1 VLHLSQAVWG
11 GDTKETK
18 LLAKREKM
26 RQTSATEYFSI
37 IPESVLYADISSNA
51 VRVYGVLRRH
61 ADKDDN
67 TCHPGKG
74 RIAALARMSE
84 RSVDRAVNELVAEG
98 FVTIHHRR
106 NPDNPEQ
113 YLSNQYV
120 IHSTPR
126 AGDPTPRADDP
137 TPPALVTVPPRAGG
151 AVTIVKEPEPINQ
164 TPFDTFWQIYP
175 RKIARKK
182 CEQWWHKHATDV
194 ASQIL
199 DAATTATKQWR
210 QDNTEPRYIPHPY
223 TWLNQER
230 WKDHTPLPAPEK
242 EVRPYDTQP
251 TQCDTCDGTRY
262 ISTED
267 KHGRSWATPC
277 KDCQ

>member
-1 VLHLSQAVWG
+1 MAN
-11 GDTKETK
+11 
-18 LLAKREKM
+18 
-26 RQTSATEYFSI
+26 TSATEYFSI

-84 RSVDRAVNELVAEG
+84 RSVDRAVNELVAGG

-120 IHSTPR
+120 IHST
-126 AGDPTPRADDP
+126 
-137 TPPALVTVPPRAGG
+137 PRAGG

-182 CEQWWHKHATDV
+182 CEQWWHKHATNM
-194 ASQIL
+194 ASDIL

-267 KHGRSWATPC
+267 EHGRSWAAPC
-277 KDCQ
+277 PDCN

>member
-1 VLHLSQAVWG
+1 MSQA
-11 GDTKETK
+11 
-18 LLAKREKM
+18 
-26 RQTSATEYFSI
+26 SATEYFAI

-67 TCHPGKG
+67 TCHPGRS
-74 RIAALARMSE
+74 RIAALAKIST
-84 RSVDRAVNELVAEG
+84 SAVDRAVQQLVEAG
-98 FVTIHHRR
+98 FVTVHHRR
-106 NPDNPEQ
+106 DPENPKRH
-113 YLSNQYV
+113 LSSRYV
-120 IHSTPR
+120 IHSTPP
-126 AGDPTPRADDP
+126 AGDE
-137 TPPALVTVPPRAGG
+137 
-151 AVTIVKEPEPINQ
+151 VTIVKEPEPINQ

-182 CEQWWHKHATDV
+182 CEQWWHKHATNM

-267 KHGRSWATPC
+267 EHGRSWAAPC
-277 KDCQ
+277 PQCN

>member
-1 VLHLSQAVWG
+1 M
-11 GDTKETK
+11 T
-18 LLAKREKM
+18 
-26 RQTSATEYFSI
+26 QTSATEYFSI

-67 TCHPGKG
+67 TCHPGRS
-74 RIAALARMSE
+74 RIAALAKIST
-84 RSVDRAVNELVAEG
+84 SAVDRAVKELVNAR
-98 FVTIHHRR
+98 FVTVHHRR
-106 NPDNPEQ
+106 DPENPKRH
-113 YLSNQYV
+113 LSSRYV
-120 IHSTPR
+120 IHSTPP
-126 AGDPTPRADDP
+126 AGDY
-137 TPPALVTVPPRAGG
+137 TPPAGDDTPLPLVNTPPPAGDE
-151 AVTIVKEPEPINQ
+151 VTIVKEPEPINQ
-164 TPFDTFWQIYP
+164 TPSPSSNDSEFDTFWQIYP

-182 CEQWWHKHATDV
+182 CEQWWHKHATNM
-194 ASQIL
+194 ASDIL

-262 ISTED
+262 TSTED
-267 KHGRSWATPC
+267 EHGRSWAAPC
-277 KDCQ
+277 PDCN